1 MNWVIAGLNWISGLG
16 PMVMM
21 PIVIFILGIIFK
33 VKMGTL
39 IKSSLTI
46 GVGFAGVNIV
56 INWFVQQ
63 VGPSVHLMVKHWGI
77 QTSIMDVGWPAR
89 AAATWAFPLAAIVVF
104 IVLALNILMIITKTT
119 NTVMVDFWS
128 YNHYIFTGALVW
140 YLTKSALAALV
151 ASAVDAAISFKLAD
165 WTAPL
170 AQKYFG
176 LEGISFPTANSVGWA
191 PVAWALNKLWS
202 IIPGINKIDGRPE
215 KIQKKFGFVGEPL
228 FMGFIIGIIIGA
240 LAGEDIGKILIVGMS
255 TSATMVLTPKMMQIL
270 MQGLI
275 PFANSIKELLNKKFP
290 GNKFTIGIDAALTV
304 ANSSAIACGIIM
316 VPITLILSAIL
327 PGNRLLPI
335 SDIAY
340 QAMWLSAWPVAFSK
354 GNVFRGILSTIVITC
369 FVLWIGTALAPI
381 HTQLAIAGGFHL
393 ANGVKYISTEDAGTH
408 IVGSVS
414 YTHLTLPTTPY
425 V

>member
-140 YLTKSALAALV
+140 YLTKSAVAALV

-408 IVGSVS
+408 IVGFIIYKIVEFFKMIF
-414 YTHLTLPTTPY
+414 
-425 V
+425 

>member
-408 IVGSVS
+408 IVGFIIYKIVE
-414 YTHLTLPTTPY
+414 LFKMIF
-425 V
+425 

>member
-39 IKSSLTI
+39 IKSSLKI

-140 YLTKSALAALV
+140 YLTKSAVAALV

-408 IVGSVS
+408 IVGFII
-414 YTHLTLPTTPY
+414 YKIAELFKMIF
-425 V
+425 